1 MSTVPMNKLSVY
13 SPWAFSFLNLHPIL
27 QPPLLAPRGSG
38 LAANLA
44 YHLRM
49 DDGIL
54 WHLSKARRILRRSI
68 GLWRNNIWLVVSTPL
83 KNISQLGRLFP
94 IDGTNTFQT
103 TNHIYIC
110 INFWM
115 ALSTNFELQG
125 HIVSILDCF
134 LSLMTNYIG
143 VCPTIRSPI
152 STNWSVIIL
161 IFRKAIY
168 LNWTPRI

>member
-83 KNISQLGRLFP
+83 KNISQLGLLFP
-94 IDGTNTFQT
+94 IYGKIKNVPNHQPVIFHIENIEKRRLHFLKRNTCLHRESSKF
-103 TNHIYIC
+103 
-110 INFWM
+110 
-115 ALSTNFELQG
+115 
-125 HIVSILDCF
+125 
-134 LSLMTNYIG
+134 
-143 VCPTIRSPI
+143 VCCTE
-152 STNWSVIIL
+152 
-161 IFRKAIY
+161 
-168 LNWTPRI
+168 TP